1 MIHTAVGEMHL
12 LKAKASEGLEK
23 TGFFPS
29 TTNSAAPKVWIVLK
43 MLGQNLIANNV
54 ADSDT
59 STRGK
64 NASNVGQK
72 PLSIRRIHQIE
83 NAIT

>member
-1 MIHTAVGEMHL
+1 MHL
-12 LKAKASEGLEK
+12 LKAKATEGLEK

-29 TTNSAAPKVWIVLK
+29 TTNAAAPKVWILLE
-43 MLGQNLIANNV
+43 MLGHNLIANNV
-54 ADSDT
+54 ADGDT
-59 STRGK
+59 TTRGK

-72 PLSIRRIHQIE
+72 PFSIGRIHQIE